1 MIEAMGVAVCN
12 PPEESAM
19 GDVSR
24 GNPLVYHRPRLA
36 AGPFDSW
43 CRSLMSMTPM
53 RFPVCVILQRT
64 PLVNR
69 WIAERWEP
77 VAIELAVREEAAAS
91 PVRLAAGAF
100 ERWRCGGHVI
110 EFHRSEAE
118 GYFLNTTSPEPKVFV
133 MWRTVEGDAIPPIR
147 PEVVTVSYNEAARLM
162 DGGER
167 VDAVP
172 MLPEILVSTTEFVA
186 ANYKPE
192 PKRKVRRNDPFAD
205 RDSGGGRRRE
215 Q

>member
-1 MIEAMGVAVCN
+1 
-12 PPEESAM
+12 
-19 GDVSR
+19 
-24 GNPLVYHRPRLA
+24 
-36 AGPFDSW
+36 
-43 CRSLMSMTPM
+43 M

-69 WIAERWEP
+69 WITERWEP

-91 PVRLAAGAF
+91 PVHLSAAGAV
-100 ERWRCGGHVI
+100 ERWRCGAHVI

-118 GYFLNTTSPEPKVFV
+118 GYFLNTTSPDPKVFV
-133 MWRTVEGDAIPPIR
+133 MWRPVEDGSIPRIR
-147 PEVVTVSYNEAARLM
+147 SEVVTVSYNEAARLM

-172 MLPEILVSTTEFVA
+172 MLPEILAAMTEFVA
-186 ANYKPE
+186 DNYKPE

-205 RDSGGGRRRE
+205 RESGGGRRR
-215 Q
+215 QP

>member
-1 MIEAMGVAVCN
+1 MIPA
-12 PPEESAM
+12 
-19 GDVSR
+19 
-24 GNPLVYHRPRLA
+24 
-36 AGPFDSW
+36 
-43 CRSLMSMTPM
+43 
-53 RFPVCVILQRT
+53 RFPVSVILERT
-64 PLVNR
+64 PIVNR
-69 WIAERWEP
+69 WVAERWEP
-77 VAIELAVREEAAAS
+77 VAVELAGEGEVRSAPSRVAADSDA
-91 PVRLAAGAF
+91 
-100 ERWRCGGHVI
+100 RWRCGGYVV

-133 MWRTVEGDAIPPIR
+133 MWRPVEGGAIPPIR

-172 MLPEILVSTTEFVA
+172 MLPEILASMTEFVA

-205 RDSGGGRRRE
+205 RDRVRGR
-215 Q
+215 

>member
-1 MIEAMGVAVCN
+1 
-12 PPEESAM
+12 
-19 GDVSR
+19 
-24 GNPLVYHRPRLA
+24 
-36 AGPFDSW
+36 
-43 CRSLMSMTPM
+43 MTPT
-53 RFPVCVILQRT
+53 RFPVTVILQRT

-69 WIAERWEP
+69 WITERWEP
-77 VAIELAVREEAAAS
+77 VAIELAVREEAASS
-91 PVRLAAGAF
+91 PVRLSAAAF
-100 ERWRCGGHVI
+100 EHWRCGGHVI

-118 GYFLNTTSPEPKVFV
+118 GYFLNTTSSDPKVFV
-133 MWRTVEGDAIPPIR
+133 MWRPVEDGALPAIR

-172 MLPEILVSTTEFVA
+172 MLPEILASMTEFVA

-205 RDSGGGRRRE
+205 RESGGGRGRPT
-215 Q
+215 